1 MKQIEIF
8 RRYFYWAFLEI
19 MFFFAYLVSIS
30 MHIFFHQISPF
41 KAYMMHLNQAIN
53 FMPKEVNEH
62 MWSDRK
68 LDK

>member
-1 MKQIEIF
+1 
-8 RRYFYWAFLEI
+8 

-53 FMPKEVNEH
+53 FMPEEVNEH

-68 LDK
+68 LSK